1 MFKIVCWV
9 FCSYVSHVHVYLIVY
24 MELMMM
30 LLVSTH
36 TDNEQLARSGTNCLE
51 NLVISV
57 GKQFTGDIWDKVS
70 VVKIIVINSF
80 VHPCLYFICPFPCL
94 SVHFHIYLS
103 ISTFISPFPHLS
115 VHFHVYLSIILFR
128 SVNVFLIY
136 TRPVYLKS
144 WTHGDQQRTIHLTL
158 ICP

>member
-1 MFKIVCWV
+1 
-9 FCSYVSHVHVYLIVY
+9 
-24 MELMMM
+24 MM

-70 VVKIIVINSF
+70 VVKVIVINSF
-80 VHPCLYFICPFPCL
+80 VHPCLYFICPFPRL

-103 ISTFISPFPHLS
+103 ISTFICPFPHLS
-115 VHFHVYLSIILFR
+115 VHYLI
-128 SVNVFLIY
+128 
-136 TRPVYLKS
+136 
-144 WTHGDQQRTIHLTL
+144 
-158 ICP
+158 